1 MHLNLLSFEPVSDTI
16 TMNFYTEKVEKTRPQ
31 IVYKDECPELCVYIN
46 SKVYHL
52 LIEKYTSNFTKR
64 NKFSF
69 VKNDYHVYQ
78 TRNYFTELPI
88 R

>member
-1 MHLNLLSFEPVSDTI
+1 MKI
-16 TMNFYTEKVEKTRPQ
+16 
-31 IVYKDECPELCVYIN
+31 VYIN

-64 NKFSF
+64 NLFSF
-69 VKNDYHVYQ
+69 IKNDYYVYQ
-78 TRNYFTELPI
+78 TRNNFTELPI